1 MIEKGTSILI
11 PSWNN
16 LKYLKPCIESIMKY
30 SEFPH
35 EIIVHVNEGTDGTID
50 WLKNNNITYTH
61 TTNNVGV
68 CKAMNQAFKK
78 ATKDFI
84 FYFNDDIIALPEWDS
99 RILSFCKKCNIDE
112 NSCISSTMI
121 EPEGNNPC
129 FLAPYDFGRNIEN
142 FKLDEIINKLS
153 DLRKL
158 KPHTNG
164 STWPPNVIHRKLWE
178 SIGGYSEEFSP
189 GFGSDPDLCKKLYD
203 IGIRKF
209 IGVGDSLV
217 YHFMCKTTKGKNFI
231 HNNGDQQFYNKYGMT
246 ISDFVYRILKRGTE
260 YKC

>member
-1 MIEKGTSILI
+1 MIENGTSILI

-30 SEFPH
+30 SGFPH

-99 RILSFCKKCNIDE
+99 RISSFCKKYSIDE
-112 NSCISSTMI
+112 NSCISSTMS
-121 EPEGNNPC
+121 
-129 FLAPYDFGRNIEN
+129 Y
-142 FKLDEIINKLS
+142 
-153 DLRKL
+153 
-158 KPHTNG
+158 
-164 STWPPNVIHRKLWE
+164 V
-178 SIGGYSEEFSP
+178 
-189 GFGSDPDLCKKLYD
+189 
-203 IGIRKF
+203 
-209 IGVGDSLV
+209 
-217 YHFMCKTTKGKNFI
+217 
-231 HNNGDQQFYNKYGMT
+231 
-246 ISDFVYRILKRGTE
+246 
-260 YKC
+260 